1 MLAKVFTVINLA
13 GLFTLLALYVVGLYV
28 GKFLYTFFLTPILW
42 VMWQFG
48 KLMPEV
54 KPDPNPHLSERAVNA
69 VAHGV
74 TSFVDN
80 HIFKRPEL
88 ESERWTREWEA
99 KLAEEEAKN
108 AA

>member
-1 MLAKVFTVINLA
+1 MLAKIFAVINIA
-13 GLFTLLALYVVGLYV
+13 GFFALLALYTVGLYV
-28 GKFLYTFFLTPILW
+28 GSFLYTFVLTPILW

-48 KLMPEV
+48 RLLPEV
-54 KPDPNPHLSERAVNA
+54 KPDPNPHLSERAANA
-69 VAHGV
+69 VAHGL

-99 KLAEEEAKN
+99 RLANEEAKN

>member
-1 MLAKVFTVINLA
+1 MLAKVFAIINLA

-28 GKFLYTFFLTPILW
+28 GKFLYTFVLTPVCW
-42 VMWQFG
+42 VLYG
-48 KLMPEV
+48 LSLLTPDV
-54 KPDPNPHLSERAVNA
+54 KPDPNPHLSERITNK
-69 VAHGV
+69 VAHGIV
-74 TSFVDN
+74 NFVDG

-99 KLAEEEAKN
+99 KLAEEAKN

>member
-1 MLAKVFTVINLA
+1 MLAKVFAVINIA
-13 GLFTLLALYVVGLYV
+13 GVFALLALYTIGLYV
-28 GKFLYTFFLTPILW
+28 GTFLYTFVLTPVCW
-42 VMWQFG
+42 VLYGFS
-48 KLMPEV
+48 KFLPEV
-54 KPDPNPHLSERAVNA
+54 KPDPNPHLSERATNA
-69 VAHGV
+69 VAHCV

-99 KLAEEEAKN
+99 RLANEEAKN